1 MMEGQTSQQTLHF
14 RNPYSEENGPVP
26 VVPSRL
32 PVLQYG
38 NPYAIQERRGK

>member
-26 VVPSRL
+26 AVPSRL

-38 NPYAIQERRGK
+38 NPYATQERRGK